1 MPDHPTRIDASIVGQ
16 LAGKTMES
24 VERQFGADAEVGDGA
39 ASGG

>member
-1 MPDHPTRIDASIVGQ
+1 MPDHSTRIDTSIVGQ
-16 LAGKTMES
+16 LAAETMES